1 MLSADVI
8 GKLCS
13 TEQTK
18 ENGGEVGSHELH
30 GSIPQPIKDLL
41 TVEQLVSRDML
52 RHQDQA
58 ASVLSHDPVNGPV
71 WRVAVGV
78 ASVKE

>member
-1 MLSADVI
+1 M
-8 GKLCS
+8 
-13 TEQTK
+13 
-18 ENGGEVGSHELH
+18 
-30 GSIPQPIKDLL
+30 

-58 ASVLSHDPVNGPV
+58 AAVLSHDPVNGPV

-78 ASVKE
+78 AGVEE